1 MTEPLHLY
9 DAVVLKDWVDFNG
22 HMNDAAYAIPFS
34 RSIDALMD
42 QIGLSETDRKAT
54 QHTFFTLAMQ
64 LRFHH
69 EVKEGEPL
77 AVTGQILEIDAKRLR
92 LYQWL
97 RHGIT
102 GTLLAT
108 CEQLLASIDQTGP
121 KISPFLPKTAEA
133 LAQLAET
140 HASLPV
146 PADAGQGIALKRK

>member
-34 RSIDALMD
+34 RAIDALMD
-42 QIGLSETDRKAT
+42 RIGLSESERETSH
-54 QHTFFTLAMQ
+54 HTLFTLAMQ
-64 LRFHH
+64 MRFVH

-97 RHGIT
+97 RHGRD
-102 GTLLAT
+102 GSLLAT
-108 CEQLLASIDQTGP
+108 CEQLLASIDQAGP
-121 KISPFLPKTAEA
+121 KISAFLPKTANA
-133 LAQLAET
+133 LAQLVAA
-140 HASLPV
+140 HADLPV
-146 PADAGQGIALKRK
+146 PTDAGQGIALKRK